1 MYVEVLNV
9 YGLNMFESEIKTFI
23 KKYKKNINKT
33 YLKKLINCTI
43 YSH

>member
-9 YGLNMFESEIKTFI
+9 YGLNMFESEIKHLLEV
-23 KKYKKNINKT
+23 KNVNKNDT
-33 YLKKLINCTI
+33 LKKLVNCLI